1 MAKAYKKQ
9 SLGRGLSA
17 LLENQEN
24 DINSAQDSNADK
36 LIGNIIELPIDQIK
50 INPFQPRTNFEKY
63 KISELANSIEQL
75 GIIQPITVRKTGFK
89 SYQIISGERRFRAIS
104 FLKIKSIPAYI
115 RIANDQQSLEMALVE
130 NIQRE
135 NLDPIEIALCYQR
148 LIDEIML
155 TQDQMSVRVGKKRST
170 ISNYLRLLKLDPII
184 QTGIR
189 DGFIS
194 MGHGRTLVSIEE
206 KEKQL
211 KYYKKI
217 LSESLSVRQTEKLI
231 SNNESSSKKIKK
243 VINTDFFENDIKRM
257 TQKLKMGVKVSLKTK
272 NKGSVLISF
281 NNIEE
286 YNKIIKKLTSDK

>member
-24 DINSAQDSNADK
+24 DINSAQDLNADK
-36 LIGNIIELPIDQIK
+36 LIGNVIEIPIDQIK
-50 INPFQPRTNFEKY
+50 INPFQPRTNFEND
-63 KISELANSIEQL
+63 KISQLASSIEQL
-75 GIIQPITVRKTGFK
+75 GIIQPITVRKIDFK
-89 SYQIISGERRFRAIS
+89 SYQIISGERRFRAVS

-155 TQDQMSVRVGKKRST
+155 TQDEMSIRVGKKRST
-170 ISNYLRLLKLDPII
+170 ISNYLRLLKRDPII

-194 MGHGRTLVSIEE
+194 MGHGRALASIQVKDE
-206 KEKQL
+206 QL

-217 LSESLSVRQTEKLI
+217 LSDSLSVRQTEKLI
-231 SNNESSSKKIKK
+231 SVNDLLVKENKK
-243 VINTDFFENDIKRM
+243 VISSDFYKNDIDSLTK
-257 TQKLKMGVKVSLKTK
+257 KLKVGVKVSLKTK
-272 NKGSVLISF
+272 NKGSISISF

-286 YNKIIKKLTSDK
+286 YKNIIEKLSSDK

>member
-50 INPFQPRTNFEKY
+50 INPFQPRTNFEKD

-89 SYQIISGERRFRAIS
+89 SYQIIAGERRFRAVS

-155 TQDQMSVRVGKKRST
+155 TQDEMSIRVGKKRST

-194 MGHGRTLVSIEE
+194 MGHGRTLVSVEE

-217 LSESLSVRQTEKLI
+217 LSDSLSVRQTEKLI
-231 SNNESSSKKIKK
+231 SSNKSSIKNIKK
-243 VINTDFFENDIKRM
+243 VISTDFYKNDIKRI

-272 NKGSVLISF
+272 NKGTVLISF

-286 YNKIIKKLTSDK
+286 YNKIIKKLTGGK

>member
-50 INPFQPRTNFEKY
+50 INPFQPRTNFEKD

-243 VINTDFFENDIKRM
+243 VINTDFFENDKKRM

>member
-50 INPFQPRTNFEKY
+50 INPFQPRTNFEKD

-89 SYQIISGERRFRAIS
+89 SYQIIAGERRFRAVS

-155 TQDQMSVRVGKKRST
+155 TQDEMSIRVGKKRST

-194 MGHGRTLVSIEE
+194 MGHGRTLVSVEE

-217 LSESLSVRQTEKLI
+217 LSDSLSVRQTEKLI
-231 SNNESSSKKIKK
+231 SSNKSSIKNIKK
-243 VINTDFFENDIKRM
+243 VISIDFYKNDIKRI

-272 NKGSVLISF
+272 NKGTVLISF

-286 YNKIIKKLTSDK
+286 YNKIIKKLTGGK

>member
-50 INPFQPRTNFEKY
+50 INPFQPRTNFEKD

-89 SYQIISGERRFRAIS
+89 SYQIISGERSFRAIS

-217 LSESLSVRQTEKLI
+217 LSESLSVRKTEKLI

>member
-24 DINSAQDSNADK
+24 DINSAQDLNADK
-36 LIGNIIELPIDQIK
+36 LIGNVIEIPIDQIK
-50 INPFQPRTNFEKY
+50 INPFQPRTNFEND
-63 KISELANSIEQL
+63 KISQLASSIEQL
-75 GIIQPITVRKTGFK
+75 GIIQPITVRKIDFK
-89 SYQIISGERRFRAIS
+89 SYQIISGERRFRAVS

-155 TQDQMSVRVGKKRST
+155 TQDEMSIRVGKKRST

-194 MGHGRTLVSIEE
+194 MGHGWALASIQV
-206 KEKQL
+206 KDKQL

-217 LSESLSVRQTEKLI
+217 LSDSLSVRQTEKLI
-231 SNNESSSKKIKK
+231 SVNDLLVKENKK
-243 VINTDFFENDIKRM
+243 VISSDFYKNDIDSLTK
-257 TQKLKMGVKVSLKTK
+257 KLKVGVKVSLKTK
-272 NKGSVLISF
+272 NKGSISISF

-286 YNKIIKKLTSDK
+286 YKNIIEKLSSDK

>member
-50 INPFQPRTNFEKY
+50 INPFQPRTNFEKD

-217 LSESLSVRQTEKLI
+217 LSESLSVRQIEKLI